1 MSIDSTAFIHP
12 LAVVMGDVP
21 YDDDLPDDLYS
32 PAPEQRETEPENGY
46 QKDAESSTPS
56 ASS

>member
-1 MSIDSTAFIHP
+1 
-12 LAVVMGDVP
+12 MGDVP

-32 PAPEQRETEPENGY
+32 AEEEGAGAY
-46 QKDAESSTPS
+46 QNDAESSTPS